1 MQQHFKYLLLFLA
14 SITCTSVF
22 ASQICYGDT
31 SDRELEYKNSN
42 LVFLGKI
49 SESNRNDNSFQFEI
63 LEVFKGLHPWNKI
76 TIVFEEHNGNR
87 LFEIDEREGYW
98 IVYAKRESLNKAIAI
113 VCGASRNILNKDMPA
128 YKISPPPEFFA
139 SKVDS
144 LEHENLK
151 KDFRIER
158 QEESINEVILLKER
172 SRTPLLLLGL
182 LLVSLVLNII
192 LINKR
197 RKS

>member
-1 MQQHFKYLLLFLA
+1 MQYYFKYLLLFLT
-14 SITCTSVF
+14 SITCASVF

-49 SESNRNDNSFQFEI
+49 SEANRNDNSFQFEI
-63 LEVFKGLHPWNKI
+63 LEVFKGFHPWNKI
-76 TIVFEEHNGNR
+76 TIAFESHYGSR
-87 LFEIDEREGYW
+87 VTEIDEREGYW
-98 IVYAKRESLNKAIAI
+98 IVYAKRKSLNKAIAI

-158 QEESINEVILLKER
+158 QEESINEVILLKGR
-172 SRTPLLLLGL
+172 RRTSLLLLGF
-182 LLVSLVLNII
+182 LLVSLALNII
-192 LINKR
+192 LLFR
-197 RKS
+197 RR